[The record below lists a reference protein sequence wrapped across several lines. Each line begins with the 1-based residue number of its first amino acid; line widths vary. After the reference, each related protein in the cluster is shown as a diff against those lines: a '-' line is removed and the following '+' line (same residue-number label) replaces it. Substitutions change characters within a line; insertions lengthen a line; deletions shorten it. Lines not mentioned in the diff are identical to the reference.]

1 MHILQRTIRRLIS
14 FLGLTAN
21 LLLVAM
27 LLVIG
32 LQVVARF
39 VLGAPTMWAEELGR
53 YLLVAITMLGSAIL
67 IEKNEHISID
77 TFVEMLPEK
86 LRTAI
91 SWLRDTITL
100 TVCGLI
106 AWYGWTL
113 VGIGERQS
121 STGLP
126 IKMSLPYLAIPVGAA
141 LMALVLVLSRLNRLD
156 EQEG

>member
-1 MHILQRTIRRLIS
+1 MQVLQRLTRGLICG
-14 FLGLTAN
+14 LGLTAN

-27 LLVIG
+27 LAVIG
-32 LQVVARF
+32 MQVLARF

-53 YLLVAITMLGSAIL
+53 YLLVAVTMLGSAIL
-67 IEKNEHISID
+67 MEKNEHIQID
-77 TFVEMLPEK
+77 TFVGILPPRVQIA
-86 LRTAI
+86 LG
-91 SWLRDTITL
+91 WLRDAISL

-113 VGIGERQS
+113 VGIGARQS

-141 LMALVLVLSRLNRLD
+141 LMALVLVLGRLNGQSGR
-156 EQEG
+156 EG

>member
-77 TFVEMLPEK
+77 TFVEMLPDK
-86 LRTAI
+86 ARIAI
-91 SWLRDTITL
+91 SWLRDAISL

-113 VGIGERQS
+113 VGIGARQS

-126 IKMSLPYLAIPVGAA
+126 IKMSLPYLAIPIGAA